1 MDEVQREFIKTL
13 KIGTQVI
20 MGTDVY
26 QIKSMLDG
34 AIELRKL
41 GGRKTIHMLPD
52 EIPYFDNGELITP
65 TQYNWRKTTI
75 ETRINLSRL
84 LKSNTELQVSKPFM
98 ALAMENI
105 ESLIVRCLLDA
116 EELALSRRQK
126 RLDPGHWPWLE
137 YPMHRR
143 LHYVKSNNEYAKEVS
158 IKTYA
163 KEKKK

>member
-1 MDEVQREFIKTL
+1 MDDVQKEFIKTL

-26 QIKSMLDG
+26 QIKSIVDG
-34 AIELRKL
+34 SIELRKL
-41 GGRKTIHMLPD
+41 GGRKIINMLPD

-65 TQYNWRKTTI
+65 DQYNWRKTTI
-75 ETRINLSRL
+75 ETKINVSRL

-98 ALAMENI
+98 AIAMENI

-116 EELALSRRQK
+116 EELALSHGQK
-126 RLDPGHWPWLE
+126 RLDGGHWPWLE
-137 YPMHRR
+137 YPMHRK
-143 LHYVKSNNEYAKEVS
+143 LHYEKSNNDYAREVS

-163 KEKKK
+163 KEKRK

>member
-1 MDEVQREFIKTL
+1 MDDVQKEFIKTL

-26 QIKSMLDG
+26 QIKSMVDG
-34 AIELRKL
+34 LIELRKL
-41 GGRKTIHMLPD
+41 GGRKIISMLPD
-52 EIPYFDNGELITP
+52 EIPYFHDGELITP
-65 TQYNWRKTTI
+65 EQYNWRKTTI
-75 ETRINLSRL
+75 ETKINLSRL

-137 YPMHRR
+137 YPMRRR
-143 LHYVKSNNEYAKEVS
+143 LHYENSNNEYAKEVS
-158 IKTYA
+158 IKAYA
-163 KEKKK
+163 KVKK

>member
-116 EELALSRRQK
+116 EE
-126 RLDPGHWPWLE
+126 
-137 YPMHRR
+137 
-143 LHYVKSNNEYAKEVS
+143 VS